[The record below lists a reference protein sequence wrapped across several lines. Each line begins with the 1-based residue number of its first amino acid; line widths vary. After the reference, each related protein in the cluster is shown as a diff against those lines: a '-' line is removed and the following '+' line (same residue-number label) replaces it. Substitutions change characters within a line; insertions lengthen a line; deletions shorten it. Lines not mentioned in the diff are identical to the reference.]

1 MFNQD
6 SSEKRGLCSTFRP
19 REMLQNL
26 LCLWIKK
33 MQVVLFCFS
42 FRATLSS
49 TLMNALVYV
58 DIHQGIYK
66 GKTQSCLK
74 WKMKKTSWVFF
85 FHKYSQFWN
94 VSLGQKVERKP
105 LFSEECPLY
114 YLVDL
119 AGNLILCISST
130 TTRAILYVSTNS
142 AYLSK
147 NIPSTI
153 CLVSNHDRW
162 LEIWNSPF

>member
-74 WKMKKTSWVFF
+74 WKMKKTKWVFF
-85 FHKYSQFWN
+85 FYKYSKFWSVLPDKKLISN
-94 VSLGQKVERKP
+94 LFFLKSELVFRENWLYLRHASLLTYWSP
-105 LFSEECPLY
+105 LHIKL
-114 YLVDL
+114 
-119 AGNLILCISST
+119 
-130 TTRAILYVSTNS
+130 
-142 AYLSK
+142 
-147 NIPSTI
+147 
-153 CLVSNHDRW
+153 RW
-162 LEIWNSPF
+162 SYQTQQMKTK

>member
-19 REMLQNL
+19 REMLQNF

-33 MQVVLFCFS
+33 MQVVLLCFS

-74 WKMKKTSWVFF
+74 WKKPVGFSFSINIANFEAFLEVKKLSANLFFLKSGLDIRGHTSKQKDCMKSDKYFF
-85 FHKYSQFWN
+85 F
-94 VSLGQKVERKP
+94 SLI
-105 LFSEECPLY
+105 F
-114 YLVDL
+114 
-119 AGNLILCISST
+119 
-130 TTRAILYVSTNS
+130 
-142 AYLSK
+142 
-147 NIPSTI
+147 
-153 CLVSNHDRW
+153 
-162 LEIWNSPF
+162 